1 MKKITLSLILIAL
14 SFSVFSQENL
24 DEGYYVTI
32 GVYAKSKEVYAKK
45 YAEKATSMGYD
56 AAYGYNPDRN
66 YYYVFTTYSRNFQ
79 EALNDMRSIR
89 KVEEF
94 DEAWVYVHMPTMNT
108 SVPLTKAEKEE
119 VEKKDEAL
127 KKAVTQDLS
136 QAYAEKFKDVD
147 STSSE
152 ADESVIAEEEE
163 EEEEEETETEE
174 EIKSEDKNTEAKT
187 LESLNDI
194 EVEFIMVNARNM
206 EPVEGKIQVIDAE
219 RSKLLEVVDANT
231 RVKLPDPNNRT
242 GRLILI
248 SDRFGYRKTQK
259 EIHYYSPMLDSAR
272 EDIYIDEAYSVVF
285 DMIRYHKGDIATMF
299 NVYFYKDAAIM
310 TPESRY
316 EVEQLLEMMRE
327 NDHYRIKIHGHTNGN
342 RAGKIITRHD
352 DQEYFALNDNNT
364 EGYGSAKKLS
374 EERAKE
380 IKDFLIANGISK
392 DRMEVKAWGGKRMVH
407 EKHTN
412 KARYNVRVE
421 IEILEE

>member
-14 SFSVFSQENL
+14 SISVFSQENL

-45 YAEKATSMGYD
+45 YAEKATSMGYE
-56 AAYGYNPDRN
+56 AAYGYNPSRN

-79 EALNDMRSIR
+79 EALNDMRSLR

-94 DEAWVYVHMPTMNT
+94 DEAWVYVHMATMNT
-108 SVPLTKAEKEE
+108 SVPLTKVEKEE

-136 QAYAEKFKDVD
+136 QAYAEKFKNVD
-147 STSSE
+147 STSSNT
-152 ADESVIAEEEE
+152 DETLITEEEAE
-163 EEEEEETETEE
+163 LEGETEE
-174 EIKSEDKNTEAKT
+174 TDVAPKT
-187 LESLNDI
+187 LESLNNI

-206 EPVEGKIQVIDAE
+206 EPVDGKIQVIDAE

-392 DRMEVKAWGGKRMVH
+392 DRMEIKAWGGKRMVH
-407 EKHTN
+407 EKNTN

-421 IEILEE
+421 IEIIEE

>member
-1 MKKITLSLILIAL
+1 MKKITISLFLIAI
-14 SFSVFSQENL
+14 SFNVFSQEVL

-32 GVYAKSKEVYAKK
+32 GVYAKSKEAYAKK
-45 YAEKATSMGYD
+45 YAEKASSMGFE
-56 AAYGYNPDRN
+56 ASYGYNPNRN

-79 EALNDMRSIR
+79 EALTDMRAIR
-89 KVEEF
+89 KEEEF
-94 DEAWVYVHMPTMNT
+94 DEAWVYVHMPSMNT

-119 VEKKDEAL
+119 VEKKDKAL
-127 KKAVTQDLS
+127 EKTVTQDLS
-136 QAYAEKFKDVD
+136 QAYAEKFNKTDSSASQTTKTPIVEEDVEGD
-147 STSSE
+147 AE
-152 ADESVIAEEEE
+152 EDVEDEAEEEE
-163 EEEEEETETEE
+163 NKVET
-174 EIKSEDKNTEAKT
+174 NA
-187 LESLNDI
+187 LASLNDI

-219 RSKLLEVVDANT
+219 RSKLLEVVDANK
-231 RVKLPDPNNRT
+231 RIKLPDPNNRT

-259 EIHYYSPMLDSAR
+259 EIHYYSPLLDSAR
-272 EDIYIDEAYSVVF
+272 EDVYIDEAYSVVF

-316 EVEQLLEMMRE
+316 EIEQLLEMMRE
-327 NDHYRIKIHGHTNGN
+327 NEHYRIRIHGHTNGN

-380 IKDFLIANGISK
+380 IKDFLIANGIPK
-392 DRMEVKAWGGKRMVH
+392 DRMEIKAWGGKRMVH

-412 KARYNVRVE
+412 QARYNVRVE